1 MQLYKRLCPS
11 IGLSV
16 RRFVESGHQ
25 VEKWGNECFRYFWC
39 MFECWE
45 WVGVWMGHTM
55 PTWGA
60 GALAGLI
67 NQEELSK
74 IYLRNHGA
82 HINADAN
89 ADAKVTKNRPLLT
102 FLNMILYC

>member
-1 MQLYKRLCPS
+1 MMMSSAPEDLEASAGWKQL
-11 IGLSV
+11 
-16 RRFVESGHQ
+16 
-25 VEKWGNECFRYFWC
+25 
-39 MFECWE
+39 
-45 WVGVWMGHTM
+45 HTM

-89 ADAKVTKNRPLLT
+89 ADAKVTKNRLLLT

>member
-1 MQLYKRLCPS
+1 
-11 IGLSV
+11 
-16 RRFVESGHQ
+16 
-25 VEKWGNECFRYFWC
+25 
-39 MFECWE
+39 MFTM
-45 WVGVWMGHTM
+45 VLVLIVMLHTM